1 MNGLDLSAAQTI
13 LSRALEKARQLN
25 LKPIAIVVLD
35 ARGATKCSASEDGT
49 SLSRMDVAR
58 GKANGA
64 LALGLG
70 SRSLFKRAKE
80 QPFFLSAVGPLVGG
94 LVPVPGG
101 VLIRNASDTVCGV
114 VGISG
119 DTSDNDEA
127 IAIAGIAAAGFVA
140 DPGSES

>member
-1 MNGLDLSAAQTI
+1 MNGLDLSAAKTI
-13 LSRALEKARQLN
+13 LFRVLEKARQLN
-25 LKPIAIVVLD
+25 LKPPAIVVLD

-49 SLSRMDVAR
+49 SLSRMDVAL

-80 QPFFLSAVGPLVGG
+80 QPFFLSAVGPLVGD

-101 VLIRNASDTVCGV
+101 VFIRVRHSLRSCRNFRRH
-114 VGISG
+114 IRQ
-119 DTSDNDEA
+119 
-127 IAIAGIAAAGFVA
+127 
-140 DPGSES
+140 